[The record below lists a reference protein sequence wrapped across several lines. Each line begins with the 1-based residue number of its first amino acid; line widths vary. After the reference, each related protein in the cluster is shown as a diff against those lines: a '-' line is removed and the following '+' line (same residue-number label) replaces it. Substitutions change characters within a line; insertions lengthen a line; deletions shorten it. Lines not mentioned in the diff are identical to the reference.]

1 MKVEK
6 FNQERLKEAFGF
18 LSKRINDGEFDIIGF
33 HEFSEPKG
41 RYYLRLRLKKTG
53 RQFVILLTDNTMVM
67 FEDDGFTE
75 AQAESH
81 KPQSQ
86 SPAETDTPSEPN
98 KNALD

>member
-6 FNQERLKEAFGF
+6 FNQEHLKEAFGL
-18 LSKRINDGEFDIIGF
+18 LSKRINDGEFDLIGF

-53 RQFVILLTDNTMVM
+53 RQFMILLTDNTRVM
-67 FEDDGFTE
+67 IEDDGFTE

-81 KPQSQ
+81 KPQS
-86 SPAETDTPSEPN
+86 PARSETDIPLEPN
-98 KNALD
+98 KTALD